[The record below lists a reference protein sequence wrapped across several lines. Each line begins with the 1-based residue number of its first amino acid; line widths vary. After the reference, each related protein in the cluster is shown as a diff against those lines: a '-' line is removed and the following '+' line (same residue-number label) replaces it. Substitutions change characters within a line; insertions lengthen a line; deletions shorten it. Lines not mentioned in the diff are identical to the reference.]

1 MDKPIYI
8 VNGLTYKNKQETILN
23 IKNFEFHRGACY
35 MINGDMGS
43 GKSIILDILTKK
55 K

>member
-1 MDKPIYI
+1 
-8 VNGLTYKNKQETILN
+8 
-23 IKNFEFHRGACY
+23 

-55 K
+55 NKNYNGSVEYESKDIRSISNTKYIL